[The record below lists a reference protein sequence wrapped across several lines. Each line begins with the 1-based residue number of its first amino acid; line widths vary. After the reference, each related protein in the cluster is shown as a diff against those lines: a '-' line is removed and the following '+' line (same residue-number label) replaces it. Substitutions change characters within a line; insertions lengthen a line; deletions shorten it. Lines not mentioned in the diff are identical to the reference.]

1 MEKVFESENILYVKA
16 SEKLV
21 NDYLEMINDIE
32 NVAQYIGSRR
42 EPYSY
47 EDEVKFV
54 RTKLE
59 ENAPMFSMIESKRGE
74 FIGNIEF
81 MDIKDRTGELGI
93 AITAKKQNMNYGT
106 EAIKR
111 MLEYGFDTMGL
122 KRIILKVYPNNE
134 RAIHVYEECGFVKYD
149 ATEKDI
155 FMEVVKDII

>member
-1 MEKVFESENILYVKA
+1 MEKVFASENISFVKA
-16 SEKLV
+16 NEELV
-21 NDYLEMINDIE
+21 NDYLELVNDIE

-47 EDEVKFV
+47 GDEVKFV

-59 ENAPMFSMIESKRGE
+59 ENAPMFSMIESKSGE

-111 MLEYGFDTMGL
+111 MLEYGFDKMGL

-134 RAIHVYEECGFVKYD
+134 RAIHVYEKCGFVKYD
-149 ATEKDI
+149 TTEKDI
-155 FMEVVKDII
+155 FMEVVKGK

>member
-1 MEKVFESENILYVKA
+1 MEKIFASENIIFVKVC
-16 SEKLV
+16 EDLV
-21 NDYLEMINDIE
+21 SDYLEMINDIE

-42 EPYSY
+42 ESYSY
-47 EDEVKFV
+47 ADEVKFV

-59 ENAPMFSMIESKRGE
+59 ENAPMFSMIESKSGE

-81 MDIKDRTGELGI
+81 MDIKDGIGELGI

-134 RAIHVYEECGFVKYD
+134 RAIRVYEKCGFVKYD
-149 ATEKDI
+149 ATENDI
-155 FMEVVKDII
+155 FMEVVREK